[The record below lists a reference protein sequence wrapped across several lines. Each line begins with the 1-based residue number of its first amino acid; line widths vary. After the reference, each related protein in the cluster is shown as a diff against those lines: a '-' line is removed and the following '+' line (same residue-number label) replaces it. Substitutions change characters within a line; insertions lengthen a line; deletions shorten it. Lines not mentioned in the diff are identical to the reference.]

1 MTQRPEDEGRTVNSP
16 VSGKVRVARPTDSTK
31 SDVQTEKPESQA
43 IVPTFPE
50 LLQMSNQIEE
60 REFEYDGKLYKVKI
74 RALPYGVLQDIG
86 QSGKDKIETYRCLLV
101 WKGMVEPA
109 VASFEAVLG
118 MPYGLVAS
126 VGKAIEELSKST
138 RLFKKKS

>member
-1 MTQRPEDEGRTVNSP
+1 MANNRERDDNTINDPVYGR
-16 VSGKVRVARPTDSTK
+16 VRVPHPTDTTK
-31 SDVQTEKPESQA
+31 SDVQTDKPESQA

-60 REFEYDGKLYKVKI
+60 REFEYKGKIYKIKI
-74 RALPYGVLQDIG
+74 RALSYGVLQDIG

-101 WKGMVEPA
+101 WKGMVDPPA
-109 VASFEAVLG
+109 TSFEAVLG